1 MYKQFDLKPSR
12 RQFLAGA
19 GGALALTAAYTT
31 AHAGQGADLW
41 QSADARSI
49 VLHDAGMAL
58 PADVVARLQANGA
71 NILALAADPVR
82 LWRGE
87 WGVRLQH
94 PQTRLFGVTRWADLV
109 IVRGL
114 AAESRKHLRYEQLNA
129 KTGYFSWLIA

>member
-1 MYKQFDLKPSR
+1 MDKQFDLKLGR

-19 GGALALTAAYTT
+19 GGVLGATAAQ
-31 AHAGQGADLW
+31 AAVHAEQGADLW
-41 QSADARSI
+41 QSADAHSI
-49 VLHDAGMAL
+49 VLHDAELTL
-58 PADVVARLQANGA
+58 PATVVARLQANGA
-71 NILALAADPVR
+71 RIVALQADPVR

-87 WGVRLQH
+87 WGASLKH

-129 KTGYFSWLIA
+129 DSGYFSWLIA